1 MSGRDYYEVLG
12 VSRDVSESELKK
24 AFRNLAREL
33 HPDVNDH
40 DPAAEE
46 KFKEAAEAYEVL
58 SDPEKRQTYDAYGMD
73 GLRSGGFS
81 STASGFGS
89 FEDLFSAF
97 FGGAG
102 FGRSGPAAGGDVA
115 ATVRIELDDVLDGCE
130 REIEFEAVETCPD
143 CHGNGAEPGTP
154 ISACPA
160 CDGTGEVRSVA
171 NTPFGRIVRAG
182 PCESCRGDG
191 RVADSPCPGCSGLGR
206 RHALRTWKVKIPPG
220 IEDGQSIR
228 IAGAGHAGESGAPSG
243 DLYVRVDVA
252 EKDGFR
258 REGRD
263 LVVVA
268 AVDATRAMLGGVIEV
283 ETLEGPRSVEVEPG
297 VQPGHVETLR
307 GLGLPDIG
315 GGGRRGDQKVI
326 VDVVI
331 PTRLDE
337 EQTDLATRL
346 DATIT
351 DDNRR
356 GGKSRS
362 IFSRLRRVRG

>member
-12 VSRDVSESELKK
+12 VSREASESEIKK

-58 SDPEKRQTYDAYGMD
+58 SDPERRETYDAYGMD
-73 GLRSGGFS
+73 GVRSGGFS
-81 STASGFGS
+81 SRASGFGS

-97 FGGAG
+97 FGGSG

-115 ATVRIELDDVLDGCE
+115 ATVQIDLDEVLDGCE
-130 REIEFEAVETCPD
+130 RELEFEAVDTCPD
-143 CHGNGAEPGTP
+143 CRGNGAEPGTP
-154 ISACPA
+154 ITACPD
-160 CDGTGEVRSVA
+160 CDGTGEIRSIA
-171 NTPFGRIVRAG
+171 STPFGRIVRAG
-182 PCESCRGDG
+182 ACERCRGDG
-191 RVADSPCPGCSGLGR
+191 RIAESPCPGCSGLGR
-206 RHALRTWKVKIPPG
+206 RHALRTWKVAIPPG

-228 IAGAGHAGESGAPSG
+228 IAGAGHAGEAGAPDG

-252 EKDGFR
+252 ERDGFR

-263 LVVVA
+263 LVVVVP
-268 AVDATRAMLGGVIEV
+268 VDATRAMLGGAVEV
-283 ETLEGPRSVEVEPG
+283 ETLEGLRTVELAAG

-307 GLGLPDIG
+307 GLGLPEL
-315 GGGRRGDQKVI
+315 GGGRRGDQKVV
-326 VDVVI
+326 VDVIV
-331 PTRLDE
+331 PTRLDDDQIE
-337 EQTDLATRL
+337 LVSRL
-346 DATIT
+346 DSSIT
-351 DDNRR
+351 DENRR
-356 GGKSRS
+356 GGSSRS

>member
-1 MSGRDYYEVLG
+1 MSERDFYEVLG
-12 VSRDVSESELKK
+12 VSRDASDSEIKK

-58 SDPEKRQTYDAYGMD
+58 SDPERRQTYDSYGRE

-81 STASGFGS
+81 SRASGFGS

-97 FGGAG
+97 FGGSG
-102 FGRSGPAAGGDVA
+102 FGRSGPAAGGDIA
-115 ATVRIELDDVLDGCE
+115 ARVQIELEDVLEGCE
-130 REIEFEAVETCPD
+130 RELEFEAVDTCPD
-143 CHGNGAEPGTP
+143 CRGNGAEPGTP
-154 ISACPA
+154 ITACPD

-171 NTPFGRIVRAG
+171 STPFGRIVRAG
-182 PCESCRGDG
+182 PCERCRGDG
-191 RVADSPCPGCSGLGR
+191 RIAESPCEGCSGLGR
-206 RHALRTWKVKIPPG
+206 RHATRTWKVKIPPG

-228 IAGAGHAGESGAPSG
+228 IAGAGHAGEPGAPDG

-263 LVVVA
+263 LVVV
-268 AVDATRAMLGGVIEV
+268 VPIDATRAMLGGEVEV
-283 ETLEGPRSVEVEPG
+283 ETLEGVRSIDLGPG
-297 VQPGHVETLR
+297 AQPGQIETLR
-307 GLGLPDIG
+307 GLGLPEIG
-315 GGGRRGDQKVI
+315 GGSRRGDQKVV

-331 PTRLDE
+331 PTRLDDH
-337 EQTDLATRL
+337 QIDLVSRL
-346 DATIT
+346 DSSIT

-356 GGKSRS
+356 GGKNRS